1 MPYRRAWWAMLV
13 LAPIVLVA
21 FWPAYFGALPT
32 APLAFHAHGLTA
44 TAWLLLVGLQ
54 SWSAHRADRRLHR
67 AAGLAVFAAVP
78 LFAGA
83 AVLVLH
89 SMATK
94 FALKSDPFYAAL
106 GARLGLH
113 DVISTLALIALVCAA
128 LERRRNIAFH
138 AACLL
143 ATAILVLP
151 PVIVRLPVPRFFHS
165 GEIIALA
172 LALFAAWREPRG
184 RGPFLAVAALQVIHV
199 LAFETIAAGDSWARI
214 VVRFST
220 LPVAPFALAAALA
233 TLGALAAAWR
243 RAPPK
248 RASGRPSRPKA
259 QPAYLAASSSET
271 SSLE

>member
-1 MPYRRAWWAMLV
+1 MLM
-13 LAPIVLVA
+13 LAPVILLA
-21 FWPAYFGALPT
+21 FWPAYFGVLPT
-32 APLAFHAHGLTA
+32 APFAFHAHGLTA
-44 TAWLLLVGLQ
+44 TVWLLLVGFQ

-67 AAGLAVFAAVP
+67 TAGLAVFAAVP

-113 DVISTLALIALVCAA
+113 DIISTVALVALVCTA
-128 LERRRNIAFH
+128 LARRRNIAVH

-143 ATAILVLP
+143 GTAILVLP
-151 PVIVRLPVPRFFHS
+151 PVVARLPIPRFFHS

-172 LALFAAWREPRG
+172 LALLAAWREPRG
-184 RGPFLAVAALQVIHV
+184 RGPFLAVAAIQVVHI
-199 LAFETIAAGDSWARI
+199 LAFETVGAGDDWARI
-214 VVRFST
+214 VIRFST
-220 LPVAPFALAAALA
+220 LPVAPFAAAAGLAALA
-233 TLGALAAAWR
+233 ALVLAWR
-243 RAPPK
+243 RTPPRRAPN
-248 RASGRPSRPKA
+248 RPSRPKN
-259 QPAYLAASSSET
+259 QPAYLAASSSEI

>member
-13 LAPIVLVA
+13 LAPIILLA

-113 DVISTLALIALVCAA
+113 DVISTLALVALVCTA
-128 LERRRNIAFH
+128 LARRRNIAVH

-151 PVIVRLPVPRFFHS
+151 PVIARLPIPRFFHS

-184 RGPFLAVAALQVIHV
+184 RGAFMAVAALQVVHV
-199 LAFETIAAGDSWARI
+199 LAFETVAAGDDWARI
-214 VVRFST
+214 VIRFST

-233 TLGALAAAWR
+233 ALGALAAAWR
-243 RAPPK
+243 RAPPR
-248 RASGRPSRPKA
+248 RASGRPSPQRA
-259 QPAYLAASSSET
+259 HPAYLAASSSET

>member
-1 MPYRRAWWAMLV
+1 MPYRRAWWAMLS
-13 LAPIVLVA
+13 LAPIILLA
-21 FWPAYFGALPT
+21 FWPAYFGVIPT
-32 APLAFHAHGLTA
+32 APFAFHAHGLTA
-44 TAWLLLVGLQ
+44 TVWLFLVGFQ

-67 AAGLAVFAAVP
+67 AAGLAVFTAVP

-113 DVISTLALIALVCAA
+113 DIISTLALVALVCTA
-128 LERRRNIAFH
+128 LARRRNIAVH

-143 ATAILVLP
+143 ATVILVLP
-151 PVIVRLPVPRFFHS
+151 PVIVRLPIPRFFHS
-165 GEIIALA
+165 GEVIALA

-184 RGPFLAVAALQVIHV
+184 RGPFLAVAALQIVHV
-199 LAFETIAAGDSWARI
+199 LVFETVGAGDAWARI
-214 VVRFST
+214 VIRFST
-220 LPVAPFALAAALA
+220 LPVAPFAATAALA
-233 TLGALAAAWR
+233 ALASLVLAWR
-243 RAPPK
+243 RTPPR
-248 RASGRPSRPKA
+248 RASGRTSGVKPH
-259 QPAYLAASSSET
+259 PAYLAASSSET